1 MIRHPSDCQYDL
13 GIGPTLSQLY
23 KYLPRRLRQ
32 TMAGQLSFIKKKIE
46 DDEDIYK
53 RSKVLCNYLLSSKTL
68 VCTRKCWRSN
78 WCTLISMTINNYILA
93 PKTNMTNQRFICPS
107 YLQNVTMTPY
117 NVTFGLTM
125 DTAEELH
132 TQNL

>member
-1 MIRHPSDCQYDL
+1 MIRHPTDCQYDL
-13 GIGPTLSQLY
+13 GIGPTLS
-23 KYLPRRLRQ
+23 RRGRNRNISHNGGAVIFYQ
-32 TMAGQLSFIKKKIE
+32 KKIE

-53 RSKVLCNYLLSSKTL
+53 TSKVLCNYLLSNKTL
-68 VCTRKCWRSN
+68 VCTRSCWRSN

-93 PKTNMTNQRFICPS
+93 PKKNMTNQRFICPS

-125 DTAEELH
+125 DTVEELH